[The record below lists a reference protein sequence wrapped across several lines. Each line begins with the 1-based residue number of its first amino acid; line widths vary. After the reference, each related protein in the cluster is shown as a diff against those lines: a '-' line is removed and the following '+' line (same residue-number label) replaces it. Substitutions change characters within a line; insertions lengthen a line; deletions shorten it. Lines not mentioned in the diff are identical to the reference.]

1 MQNQHIYTQAHLF
14 VAAIRIFEHQHAVP
28 PSVED
33 VCEMLSVSP
42 EKGHHICR
50 ELQRLEIIDVAESA
64 FGIKLYIK
72 NHLAIE
78 DISRE
83 EKESRLDEELKKFQS
98 SKKEIYHKIESIQ
111 AQQAEKKKN
120 LFAELEKN
128 LKAGLEKK

>member
-1 MQNQHIYTQAHLF
+1 MPDQDIYTRAHLI
-14 VAAIRIFEHQHAVP
+14 VAAIRIFAHQHALP

-33 VCEMLSVSP
+33 ICNLLALSP
-42 EKGHHICR
+42 EQGHHVCR
-50 ELQRLEIIDVAESA
+50 ELQRLEIIDVIESA
-64 FGIKLYIK
+64 FGVKLFVK

-78 DISRE
+78 DLSRD